1 MPAAFY
7 LPETDLEVIIRS
19 GGGQK
24 DSRKRIYAKYT
35 EGKSTDVKQPL
46 PIPMNVSEWAI
57 GNGYTVGS
65 EPGSLLLVLLMAAAL
80 LLNVLYQNS
89 KKKPAFSKERAQDEK

>member
-1 MPAAFY
+1 
-7 LPETDLEVIIRS
+7 
-19 GGGQK
+19 
-24 DSRKRIYAKYT
+24 
-35 EGKSTDVKQPL
+35 
-46 PIPMNVSEWAI
+46 MNVSEWAI

>member
-1 MPAAFY
+1 MPKRSDGTGTALQHDDPLY
-7 LPETDLEVIIRS
+7 LLHCCY
-19 GGGQK
+19 
-24 DSRKRIYAKYT
+24 RKVRNT

-65 EPGSLLLVLLMAAAL
+65 EPGSLLLVLLMAAAV
-80 LLNVLYQNS
+80 LLNVWYQNS

>member
-35 EGKSTDVKQPL
+35 EGKSTDEIIAFLKKEYSQVGKGFEL
-46 PIPMNVSEWAI
+46 HGHPISVWFDE
-57 GNGYTVGS
+57 NGIINFYVF
-65 EPGSLLLVLLMAAAL
+65 
-80 LLNVLYQNS
+80 QI
-89 KKKPAFSKERAQDEK
+89 